1 MLSHNQRKHLT
12 NLQLV
17 KHRREHG
24 QFVVEGDKM
33 VAELLQ
39 QQRIAVVSVFALE
52 GWAKA
57 HAPLLVP
64 YQHCLTLIDAE
75 ALQKVSSLH
84 TSNQVLAVARL
95 PEVPFRTAPIGQGYS
110 FYLDGLQDPGN
121 VGTILRTADWF
132 GFSAVVCSPDTADV
146 YSPKV
151 VQASMGALWRVP
163 VCTARMAEVA
173 DSYPDV
179 ARIGAV
185 MDGADAFKASFPA
198 KGILVIGNEGK
209 GIRPDILPLLTHR
222 LTIPKGPGSGA
233 ESLNAAVAAGLLAGL
248 ARCS

>member
-1 MLSHNQRKHLT
+1 MFSHNQRKHLT
-12 NLQLV
+12 SLQLV

-39 QQRIAVVSVFALE
+39 QQRITVVSVFALE
-52 GWAKA
+52 GWAQA
-57 HAPLLVP
+57 NARLLVP
-64 YQHCLTLIDAE
+64 YQYCLTLINTDE
-75 ALQKVSSLH
+75 LLKVSSLQ
-84 TSNQVLAVARL
+84 TPNQVLAVARI
-95 PEVPFRTAPIGQGYS
+95 PEAPFNTAPIDNGYG

-146 YSPKV
+146 YAPKV

-163 VCTARMAEVA
+163 VCTASMTELVHQ
-173 DSYPDV
+173 YPDV
-179 ARIGAV
+179 PRIGAV
-185 MDGADAFKASFPA
+185 MAGTDAFKTNFPTT
-198 KGILVIGNEGK
+198 GILVIGNEGK
-209 GIRPDILPLLTHR
+209 GIRPDVLPHLTHR
-222 LTIPKGPGSGA
+222 LTIPKGPGGGA

-248 ARCS
+248 ATFR